1 MSGRELVLSFER
13 DRWRAAGEGV
23 DVVHSDLRGLETL
36 LEAQLGGDAPI
47 DVHLKFDMASMP
59 RWLHQYHGHYCNYT
73 LHVGRRHGGSEC
85 P

>member
-1 MSGRELVLSFER
+1 MSARELVLSFER
-13 DRWRAAGEGV
+13 DRWRAVGAGVE
-23 DVVHSDLRGLETL
+23 VVHYDLRGLETL
-36 LEAQLGGDAPI
+36 LEAQLAGDAPI

-59 RWLHQYHGHYCNYT
+59 RWLHQYQGHYCNYT